1 MTTGGVNLFL
11 QLFVDDDAVD
21 GSSGGGHEVDVD
33 AGGQRALSDYE
44 CSDRQ
49 MEVGT
54 TVGVM
59 LFRRRADNNERRKQ
73 IMPIDVDTVCSE
85 AR

>member
-1 MTTGGVNLFL
+1 M

-21 GSSGGGHEVDVD
+21 GCSGGGGGNDVDVD

-54 TVGVM
+54 TTVGVM
-59 LFRRRADNNERRKQ
+59 LFRRRADNNE
-73 IMPIDVDTVCSE
+73 
-85 AR
+85 